1 MSNASVGNADPDPE
15 PDATTQLLKVT
26 VAETE
31 SPALSQVPTIPTP
44 LVIPT
49 DETVGEADAPDEF
62 PLVYWSAVT
71 VTPLSTMRV
80 PPALTVIPFRCWLE
94 EILSVAPLS
103 TVTPLVVAIDP
114 DTTIVPEATTVA
126 PV

>member
-1 MSNASVGNADPDPE
+1 
-15 PDATTQLLKVT
+15 
-26 VAETE
+26 
-31 SPALSQVPTIPTP
+31 
-44 LVIPT
+44 
-49 DETVGEADAPDEF
+49 
-62 PLVYWSAVT
+62 
-71 VTPLSTMRV
+71 MRV